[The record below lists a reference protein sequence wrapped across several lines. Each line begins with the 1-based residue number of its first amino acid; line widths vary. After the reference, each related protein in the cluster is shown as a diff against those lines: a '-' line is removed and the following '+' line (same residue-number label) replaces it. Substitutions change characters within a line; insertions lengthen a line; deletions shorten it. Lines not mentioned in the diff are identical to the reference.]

1 MNKSE
6 VFGQFVLAIENMNEV
21 EFGDYKRK
29 LGTYLLRLTE
39 SLDRISPADQQILAA
54 GDWPHSARRCH
65 RDNLPDTG
73 THIQRRAGFCPCR
86 SALQGRCRWG
96 VTLQSCM
103 QRLQVGCTAEK
114 MRIPPERG

>member
-39 SLDRISPADQQILAA
+39 SLDRISPADQQILAEMQKIIIYDPK
-54 GDWPHSARRCH
+54 GDIEGTKRRCLELSK
-65 RDNLPDTG
+65 RL
-73 THIQRRAGFCPCR
+73 
-86 SALQGRCRWG
+86 
-96 VTLQSCM
+96 SC
-103 QRLQVGCTAEK
+103 ASS
-114 MRIPPERG
+114 